1 MNASSQPKSQI
12 IDSNL
17 YKALIKENQVLRDR
31 LINVS
36 SVGISA
42 MFHTH
47 RSDAER
53 FDRTVLK
60 GVTSLMQHLEVK
72 DLQNIY
78 EQGYKLA
85 SAPSVIEQ
93 LKYPHLK
100 S

>member
-1 MNASSQPKSQI
+1 MTLSSKSKSQI
-12 IDSNL
+12 VDSDL
-17 YKALIKENQVLRDR
+17 YQALIDENQILREKLFD
-31 LINVS
+31 VS
-36 SVGISA
+36 AVGTSM

-60 GVTSLMQHLEVK
+60 GVTALMQHLEVK

-85 SAPSVIEQ
+85 SSPSVIEQ
-93 LKYPHLK
+93 LNVMV
-100 S
+100 